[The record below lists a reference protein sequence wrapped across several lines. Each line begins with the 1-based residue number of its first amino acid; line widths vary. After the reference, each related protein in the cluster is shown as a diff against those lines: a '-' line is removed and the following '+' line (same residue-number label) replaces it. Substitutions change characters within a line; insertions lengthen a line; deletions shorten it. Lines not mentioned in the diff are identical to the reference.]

1 MIYAEKANKTLK
13 IEESEKDSMQAQGF
27 DIVEV
32 DGKGNKTILAV
43 GHGKT
48 VPYEKYAELEKKVE
62 ALEKELAKLKKPAK
76 EPEKEAKE

>member
-1 MIYAEKANKTLK
+1 MLYAEKANKTLK
-13 IEESEKDSMQAQGF
+13 IEESEKDAMQKQGF

-32 DGKGNKTILAV
+32 DGKGNKTLLAV

-62 ALEKELAKLKKPAK
+62 ALEKELAKLKKP
-76 EPEKEAKE
+76 EKEAKE